1 LSPLENPIRT
11 MWKRIF
17 NMPKLDAIKPPES
30 LSKIAYDAIRNSIL
44 SGQWK
49 IGEIYNEK
57 SIAADLGVSRTP
69 AREALLELA
78 SQGFVVFLPRRGL
91 MVNRFSRRDVDE
103 IFELRKAIELAAVE
117 RAAKASPPFDLLEIE
132 ESILQ
137 QRKAAK
143 QKEYDAFLEA
153 DRLFHT
159 RFSELTNNRRLI
171 AILENLRDMIH
182 LMGSKA
188 LSLEGRALEVIEEH
202 QAIFEAVKRGD
213 HQEACRA
220 MAHHLDQSKEAVE
233 ESEL

>member
-1 LSPLENPIRT
+1 
-11 MWKRIF
+11 
-17 NMPKLDAIKPPES
+17 MPKFSAIEQPES
-30 LSKIAYDAIRNSIL
+30 LAKMAYVSIRKSIL

-49 IGEIYNEK
+49 IGELYNEK
-57 SIAADLGVSRTP
+57 AIAADLGISRTP
-69 AREALLELA
+69 VREALLELA
-78 SQGFVVFLPRRGL
+78 SQDLIIFLPRRGL

-117 RAAKASPPFDLLEIE
+117 KITRTSPAFDLFEIE
-132 ESILQ
+132 ESLLK
-137 QRKAAK
+137 QRKAANEK
-143 QKEYDAFLEA
+143 NYPSYMEA

-202 QAIFEAVKRGD
+202 QAIFKAVKKGNVEEVRG
-213 HQEACRA
+213 A
-220 MAHHLDQSKEAVE
+220 MENHLEKSKEAVE